1 MFLFFYDKMH
11 SDEKRELNEFISS
24 LKLPHEFK
32 TSVRSLD
39 ALHTF
44 KAKELK
50 FVLF

>member
-1 MFLFFYDKMH
+1 MH
-11 SDEKRELNEFISS
+11 SAENRELNEFISS

-32 TSVRSLD
+32 NSLRSLD